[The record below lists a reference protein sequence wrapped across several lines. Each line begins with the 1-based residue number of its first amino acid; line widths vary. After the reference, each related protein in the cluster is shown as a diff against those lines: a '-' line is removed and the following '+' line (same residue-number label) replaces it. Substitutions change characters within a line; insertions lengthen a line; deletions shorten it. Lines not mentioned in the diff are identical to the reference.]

1 MRRALIPALAGCVLA
16 VCAGHV
22 SAQGP
27 GGREGRDGGPPGGGQ
42 PGSMRG
48 PGPGG
53 AAPQR
58 EMNAPRATQS
68 EQRPRVDRP
77 ARGPEGPPRGIE
89 RNRQAEPQQRS
100 RDGQRAGERERDR
113 AVRSEQRRNVE
124 RERDAER
131 ARAERERSRA
141 AERERTEQRRN
152 AEREGNAERARSAER
167 ERANREQKQAEERQ
181 RREAEQSGLRRE
193 RERQAGD
200 RVKGGERVTQRREE
214 LRLARERLG
223 TNERQRLRAAFDFR
237 QAGVTKTRFE
247 PRIGYRVPRHIRLFP
262 VPREVITFFPYY
274 SDYRYIV
281 VEDEI
286 CIVDPRTYE
295 IVDVIDQN
303 YYRGGPRPEV
313 AGLSLAPGEIALVRD
328 SIPRDFPEAD
338 VRLRLALGAELPGD
352 VELYEFPAIVLDRI
366 SRLRTYRFLVA
377 EGQIIIVDPR
387 HRSIAL
393 VIDRV

>member
-1 MRRALIPALAGCVLA
+1 MRRALIPALAGCVFA

-27 GGREGRDGGPPGGGQ
+27 GGREGRDGGQPGGGQ

-100 RDGQRAGERERDR
+100 RDGQGAGERERDR

-124 RERDAER
+124 GERNAER

-141 AERERTEQRRN
+141 VDRERTEQRRN
-152 AEREGNAERARSAER
+152 AERERNTERVRSAER

-200 RVKGGERVTQRREE
+200 RLKGGERMSQRRDE

-223 TNERQRLRAAFDFR
+223 PNERQRLRAAFDFR
-237 QAGVTKTRFE
+237 QARVTKARFE
-247 PRIGYRVPRHIRLFP
+247 PRIGYRVPRQIHLFP
-262 VPREVITFFPYY
+262 VPREVISFFPYY

-303 YYRGGPRPEV
+303 YYHGGPRPEV
-313 AGLSLAPGEIALVRD
+313 AGLSLAPDEIALVRD
-328 SIPRDFPEAD
+328 SIPRDFPEVD

-352 VELYEFPAIVLDRI
+352 AEIYEFPAIVLDRV
-366 SRLRTYRFLVA
+366 SRLQTYRFLVA

>member
-1 MRRALIPALAGCVLA
+1 MRHARHNPNNALVSTVPLVALKVLHAGLNGTAKQSLSNGAATVKGPASANGTALFGRNSVATWSANEMLSGPARSGSGA
-16 VCAGHV
+16 VPSTESGPNSVATRNV
-22 SAQGP
+22 SAMP
-27 GGREGRDGGPPGGGQ
+27 SELARR
-42 PGSMRG
+42 S
-48 PGPGG
+48 
-53 AAPQR
+53 ASAP
-58 EMNAPRATQS
+58 TVS
-68 EQRPRVDRP
+68 
-77 ARGPEGPPRGIE
+77 
-89 RNRQAEPQQRS
+89 RS
-100 RDGQRAGERERDR
+100 R
-113 AVRSEQRRNVE
+113 
-124 RERDAER
+124 
-131 ARAERERSRA
+131 
-141 AERERTEQRRN
+141 
-152 AEREGNAERARSAER
+152 
-167 ERANREQKQAEERQ
+167 AEERQ

-200 RVKGGERVTQRREE
+200 RVKGGERMSQRREE

-223 TNERQRLRAAFDFR
+223 PNERQRLRAAFDFR
-237 QAGVTKTRFE
+237 QARVTKARFE
-247 PRIGYRVPRHIRLFP
+247 PRIGYRVPRHIHLFP
-262 VPREVITFFPYY
+262 VPREVISFFPYY

-313 AGLSLAPGEIALVRD
+313 AGLSLAPDEIALVRD
-328 SIPRDFPEAD
+328 SIPRDFPEVD

-366 SRLRTYRFLVA
+366 SRLQTYRFLVA